1 MAIDKTAVIGFPVD
15 HSLSPTIHN
24 HWIKELAL
32 DIKPYEKLNVD
43 PNTFEEQ
50 VNNLK
55 AEGFGGINVTVP
67 LKELAF
73 NISDETSNV
82 SKKLRSAN
90 TLTLSSDKINADNTD
105 AVGFINSLE
114 KKTIEENITNK
125 KTLVLG
131 AGGSARSVVHAL
143 NELGSQVRLFNR
155 TPEKAAILLNDLSIN
170 SGLVSTEELD
180 DYANSSSFIVNATSL
195 GQEAGER
202 NNILSFEN
210 IGMETFIYDLIYNP
224 KRSSF
229 LEQAEAKGLKVQN
242 GLRMLIEQAACSFQ
256 IWHEIKVGFSDELM
270 SLLESV

>member
-1 MAIDKTAVIGFPVD
+1 MATDRTAVIGFPVD
-15 HSLSPTIHN
+15 HSLSPIIHN
-24 HWIKELAL
+24 HWIKEFGL
-32 DIKPYEKLNVD
+32 DTKPYEKRNVD
-43 PNTFEEQ
+43 PNKFEEQ
-50 VNNLK
+50 MNNLK

-73 NISDETSNV
+73 NISDETSHV

-90 TLTLSSDKINADNTD
+90 TLTLSPDKINADNTD
-105 AVGFINSLE
+105 AVGFINSLD

-155 TPEKAAILLNDLSIN
+155 TPEKAMILLNDLSIN
-170 SGLVSTEELD
+170 SSPVSTEELD
-180 DYANSSSFIVNATSL
+180 DYANSSSFIVNTTSL
-195 GQEAGER
+195 GQKAGER

-210 IGMETFIYDLIYNP
+210 IETETFIYDLIYNP

-229 LEQAEAKGLKVQN
+229 LEQAEAKGLKAQN

-256 IWHEIKVGFSDELM
+256 IWHEIKVGFSSELM